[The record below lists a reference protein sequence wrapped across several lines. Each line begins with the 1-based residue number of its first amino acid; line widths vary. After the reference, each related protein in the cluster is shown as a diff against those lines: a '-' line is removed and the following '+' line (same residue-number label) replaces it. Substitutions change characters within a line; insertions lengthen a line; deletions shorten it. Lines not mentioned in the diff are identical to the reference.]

1 MDKKTDETRE
11 VEGEGEEIKGVI
23 SSFYWI
29 SFFLFSYLFNFQN
42 SSVSY
47 YYGNLTFLFIC
58 LIYFLFMLS
67 SIINF

>member
-1 MDKKTDETRE
+1 M
-11 VEGEGEEIKGVI
+11 VEGKGEVIKELPPRFI
-23 SSFYWI
+23 EFPFY
-29 SFFLFSYLFNFQN
+29 FNFQI

-47 YYGNLTFLFIC
+47 NYGNLTFLFIC

>member
-1 MDKKTDETRE
+1 M
-11 VEGEGEEIKGVI
+11 EGEGEEIKELPPRFI
-23 SSFYWI
+23 EFPFY
-29 SFFLFSYLFNFQN
+29 FNFRI

-47 YYGNLTFLFIC
+47 NYGNLTFLFIC

>member
-1 MDKKTDETRE
+1 MG
-11 VEGEGEEIKGVI
+11 VEGEGEEIKELPPR
-23 SSFYWI
+23 FYWI
-29 SFFLFSYLFNFQN
+29 SFFLFTYLFYFQI

-47 YYGNLTFLFIC
+47 NYGNLTFLFIC